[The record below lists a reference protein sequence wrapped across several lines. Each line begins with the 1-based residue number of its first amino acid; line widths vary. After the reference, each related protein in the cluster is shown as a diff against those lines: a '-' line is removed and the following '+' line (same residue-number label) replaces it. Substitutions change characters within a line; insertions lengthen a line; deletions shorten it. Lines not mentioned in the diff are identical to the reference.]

1 MKLTPQ
7 QALDL
12 LNGDAAKMFR
22 SPLANDIALKAASTG
37 VERFVQIGLDA
48 MLERAEIDARVQ
60 FSVNID
66 PKTGTFMAFLK
77 GSF

>member
-12 LNGDAAKMFR
+12 LNGDALKAFR
-22 SPLANDIALKAASTG
+22 SPLADDLALKAVSVG
-37 VERFVQIGLDA
+37 VERFVQLGLDA
-48 MLERAEIDARVQ
+48 MLERAEIDARIQ